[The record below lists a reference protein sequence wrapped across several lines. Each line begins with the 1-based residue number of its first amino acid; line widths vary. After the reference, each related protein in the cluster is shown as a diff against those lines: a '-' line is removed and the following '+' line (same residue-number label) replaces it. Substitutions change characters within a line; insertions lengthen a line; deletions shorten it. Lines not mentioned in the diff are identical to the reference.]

1 MDNSYRSPAGHIA
14 SIRNGLTFAV
24 LLVGS
29 LLQAADFPLTKDS
42 QRQPGVPHG
51 EVLGP
56 FSWTSTIYSGTV
68 RNYWL
73 YVPRQYNPAKKTRVF
88 IIQDG
93 LKRADGWHVPTV
105 LDNLIYQGQIPVQIG
120 VFVDPGRLPAVR
132 PGTQSRDNRSFEYDS
147 LGDRYARFLTEEL
160 LPEVKR
166 RYHLSDDPNDTAIAG
181 SSSGGICAMNAAWER
196 PDCFRRVFS
205 GIGTF
210 GALRGG
216 DIFPVLISKYEGR
229 PIRVFL
235 QDGSHN
241 AVAWGGNGFL
251 AGQSMLSALTYAGYD
266 VQHEWGDGGHDD
278 RHGAQVLP
286 RALRFLWRD
295 YPRPIDTPRR
305 PVSMFHVRIP
315 IPGEAWQEVSAGHRE
330 LSGLAANT
338 AGEVF
343 FSDFARGRIHK
354 IDATGHVSV
363 FVEGCTGVRGLAFG
377 PDGMLYGCE
386 NGTRRVVRFRPTG
399 EKETVLSGVNGHDLA
414 FLPDGNG
421 YFTDPEHR
429 RLWRIISGGDKQ
441 VVSSG
446 LTRFSGITVSADRA
460 FVMVSDSASRYTTSF
475 QIQPDGALAHEGPFG
490 WLQLRDD
497 SSTSSA
503 SGMTIDEKGAT
514 YVATAAGIQV
524 LDGTGRLVMIL
535 NSPERDKTPARLS
548 FGGSDFQHLY
558 VTTGDKVF
566 KRRIDRK
573 GLPIQGS

>member
-1 MDNSYRSPAGHIA
+1 MDNSYRSLI
-14 SIRNGLTFAV
+14 GLTFAL

-29 LLQAADFPLTKDS
+29 HLQAADFPLTKDS
-42 QRQPGVPHG
+42 QPQPGVPQG

-73 YVPRQYNPAKKTRVF
+73 YVPRQYNPAKKTCVF

-93 LKRADGWHVPTV
+93 LKRADGWHAPTV
-105 LDNLIYQGQIPVQIG
+105 LDNLIHQGQIPVQIG
-120 VFVDPGRLPAVR
+120 VFVDPGKLPAVR
-132 PGTQSRDNRSFEYDS
+132 PGTQPRDNRSFEYDS
-147 LGDRYARFLTEEL
+147 LGDRYARFLIEEL
-160 LPEVKR
+160 LPEIKKR
-166 RYHLSDDPNDTAIAG
+166 YNLSDDPNDAAIAG

-196 PDCFRRVFS
+196 PDRFRRVFS

-241 AVAWGGNGFL
+241 AIAWGGNGFL
-251 AGQSMLSALTYAGYD
+251 IAQSMLSALTYAGYD

-286 RALRFLWRD
+286 KALRFLWRD
-295 YPRPIDTPRR
+295 YPQPIETPRR
-305 PVSMFHVRIP
+305 PVSMFHVRLV
-315 IPGEAWQEVSAGHRE
+315 IPGESWQPVSSGHRE
-330 LSGLAANT
+330 LSGMTANS

-343 FSDFARGRIHK
+343 FSDFDRGRIHK
-354 IDATGHVSV
+354 IDSAGHVSI
-363 FVEGCTGVRGLAFG
+363 FAEGCTGVRGLAFA

-386 NGTRRVVRFRPTG
+386 NGTRQIVRFRSTG
-399 EKETVLSGVNGHDLA
+399 EKETVLTGVNGNDLA
-414 FLPDGNG
+414 FLPDGQG
-421 YFTDPEHR
+421 YFTDPENR
-429 RLWRIISGGDKQ
+429 RLWRLIPGGDKH
-441 VVSSG
+441 VVGSG
-446 LTRFSGITVSADRA
+446 LAHPSCITISTDRA

-475 QIQPDGALAHEGPFG
+475 QIQPDGSLVRERPFG

-497 SSTSSA
+497 SPASGA
-503 SGMTIDEKGAT
+503 SGMTVDDKGVT

-524 LDGTGRLVMIL
+524 LDGAGRLVMIL
-535 NSPERDKTPARLS
+535 DSPERDKTPSRLS
-548 FGGSDFQHLY
+548 FGGSDFQHLF
-558 VTTGDKVF
+558 VTMGDKVF
-566 KRRIDRK
+566 QRRIDRK
-573 GLPIQGS
+573 GLPMRGSK